1 MLLCNVFWYFRTGNI
16 LKIKS
21 ELGYAPLSVCL
32 YSLFI
37 YSLSIRRRRASGE
50 RGRRGNRNNRLQ
62 DYISPNKDR
71 QYEVHRND
79 RGEYRERRGGRGGYR
94 GDRRGEQGEY
104 RREQEEHRGEQ
115 GGGRGNYRGGRY
127 KRGQDNRRDGG
138 RERYNKSD
146 RAENWTEDSGRDRR
160 GRQRQEERHNRSEEN
175 DSNILT
181 EELWDDDNISDDKK
195 RPVTDETSDTQIT
208 SLFKPMVFTSKVFSL
223 SGQSNRL
230 IVKDVDNKRFTKT
243 DNRRMGGRGR
253 GRIPVTTPSQ
263 ASIGHSST
271 TYNDVKKTES
281 SKAKET
287 DKHNDILL
295 PINTESNPSPSINV
309 SEDHFNID
317 DTASN
322 DTPNDT
328 LSFEQLPQSTS
339 DQPIP
344 ESSEIEGD
352 SKTGKPKR
360 YSSQRQKAGV
370 ESDNVTGG
378 ESTNESGKT
387 SVYSIGNKFAH
398 CLHICYGQINQIFA
412 DGQCDYI

>member
-1 MLLCNVFWYFRTGNI
+1 M
-16 LKIKS
+16 KIKS
-21 ELGYAPLSVCL
+21 ELGYTPLSFCL
-32 YSLFI
+32 CSLFI
-37 YSLSIRRRRASGE
+37 HSLSIRRRRASGE

-71 QYEVHRND
+71 QYETHRND

-127 KRGQDNRRDGG
+127 KGGQDNRREGKVEHYRRDGG
-138 RERYNKSD
+138 RERYNKGD
-146 RAENWTEDSGRDRR
+146 RADTWTEDSGRDRR

-175 DSNILT
+175 NSNILT

-195 RPVTDETSDTQIT
+195 RPVPDQTSDTEIT

-223 SGQSNRL
+223 SSQSNRL

-253 GRIPVTTPSQ
+253 GRTPMTTPSQ

-271 TYNDVKKTES
+271 TYSDVKKTES
-281 SKAKET
+281 SKEKET
-287 DKHNDILL
+287 DKDNDTLQ
-295 PINTESNPSPSINV
+295 PIKTESNPLSSINV
-309 SEDHFNID
+309 SDDHFNIS
-317 DTASN
+317 DTTSN
-322 DTPNDT
+322 DTPTDT
-328 LSFEQLPQSTS
+328 LSSEQLPQSISSTS
-339 DQPIP
+339 DQPTQ

-352 SKTGKPKR
+352 SKSGKPKR

-378 ESTNESGKT
+378 ESTNDSGKT
-387 SVYSIGNKFAH
+387 SMYSIG
-398 CLHICYGQINQIFA
+398 Y
-412 DGQCDYI
+412 

>member
-1 MLLCNVFWYFRTGNI
+1 M
-16 LKIKS
+16 KIKS
-21 ELGYAPLSVCL
+21 ELGYIPISFCL
-32 YSLFI
+32 CSLFV

-50 RGRRGNRNNRLQ
+50 RGRRGNKNNRLQ

-71 QYEVHRND
+71 HYEVHRND

-104 RREQEEHRGEQ
+104 RREQVEYRGEQ
-115 GGGRGNYRGGRY
+115 GGGRGNYRSGRY
-127 KRGQDNRRDGG
+127 KGSQDNRREGKVEHDKRDRG
-138 RERYNKSD
+138 RERYNKG
-146 RAENWTEDSGRDRR
+146 ENWAEDSERDRR

-175 DSNILT
+175 DSNILM

-195 RPVTDETSDTQIT
+195 RPVPDQTFDTEIT

-243 DNRRMGGRGR
+243 DSRRMGGRGR
-253 GRIPVTTPSQ
+253 GRTPITTPSQ
-263 ASIGHSST
+263 ASVGHSSA

-281 SKAKET
+281 SKEKET
-287 DKHNDILL
+287 DKNNDILL
-295 PINTESNPSPSINV
+295 PIKTESNPLPSINE
-309 SEDHFNID
+309 SEDHSNIT

-322 DTPNDT
+322 DTPTDT
-328 LSFEQLPQSTS
+328 PSFEQVPQSTS
-339 DQPIP
+339 DQPTQ

-387 SVYSIGNKFAH
+387 SLYKIANKLIH
-398 CLHICYGQINQIFA
+398 CLHIRYGTINQIFA
-412 DGQCDYI
+412 DGQCGYI